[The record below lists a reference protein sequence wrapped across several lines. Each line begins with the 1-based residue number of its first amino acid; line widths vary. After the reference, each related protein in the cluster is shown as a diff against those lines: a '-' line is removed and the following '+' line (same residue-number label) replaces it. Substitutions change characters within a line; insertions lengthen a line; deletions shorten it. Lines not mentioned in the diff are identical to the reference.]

1 VVAQVFRIGVDEN
14 GLGSRIGPLV
24 VTGVLARV
32 DERGEV
38 ALRRKLPKSMRE
50 SLDDSKRLVS
60 HKDFT
65 LGEAW
70 ARVLT
75 GDQAR
80 YPSELFACLSLE
92 GVPALQKH
100 CPEHVGHQCW
110 NVQKEEFEADE
121 ALVARVQ
128 KHRAALEKRGIE
140 VLEVRSSL
148 VCTERLNHAKERG
161 GNRFISD
168 LHAMEALVLELRKRA
183 GSEIGA
189 VCGKVGG
196 IGQYGKFFGPLAGW
210 LHVALEEGQAKS
222 TYRFPTLGEVSFVR
236 DADAKNPLVM
246 LASLVGKYVRE
257 LFMGRIARYYGAIE
271 EDGSRPSGYH
281 DPVTAAFVESTALV
295 RKKKKIPVR
304 CFERAR
310 DTEASGST
318 EIPELAAQP

>member
-1 VVAQVFRIGVDEN
+1 MVAQVFRIGVDEN

-70 ARVLT
+70 ARVLA
-75 GDQAR
+75 GREAAS
-80 YPSELFACLSLE
+80 PSELFARLSLE
-92 GVPALQKH
+92 GPDTLRRP
-100 CPEHVGHQCW
+100 CPGHVAHQCW
-110 NVQKEEFEADE
+110 NVDRETFEAED
-121 ALVARVQ
+121 ALLARVQ
-128 KHRAALEKRGIE
+128 KHRTALEKRGIE
-140 VLEVRSSL
+140 ILEVRTSL

-168 LHAMEALVLELRKRA
+168 LHAMEALVLELRKHA
-183 GSEIGA
+183 NAEIGA

-222 TYRFPTLGEVSFVR
+222 TYRFPSLGEISFVR
-236 DADAKNPLVM
+236 DADSKNPLVM

-257 LFMGRIARYYGAIE
+257 LFMGRIARYYDAIE

-310 DTEASGST
+310 DAEAPGTTEAR
-318 EIPELAAQP
+318 ELAAQP